1 MIDFEIPDRVY
12 LGRQCIDFEIPDGVY
27 LARQCIDFEIPD
39 EFILHANASTLR
51 YLKRQKRVVST
62 KLDINVVLLL
72 FL

>member
-39 EFILHANASTLR
+39 EFIMHANASTLR
-51 YLKRQKRVVST
+51 YPIINAKAKKRAK
-62 KLDINVVLLL
+62 KEAKK
-72 FL
+72 